1 MNRKTVFQKQK
12 PFGAGD
18 QLGYYF
24 GDVGGTLINGF
35 ADAYYM
41 VFCTYVLGLSPFFT
55 GTMFFFAKVWDAV
68 SGPVIGSL
76 PDRFRL
82 PAWLGGGRNEGRFHP
97 WIRLAVLPL
106 ALSGILC
113 FSDVSALPET
123 ARKIWASAAYLLY
136 GTAYSGTSMPY
147 GAMAS
152 VISRDPGDRAKL
164 SRARAAGGM
173 TVSTVVMALVPR
185 AVFDGAGHYRASAF
199 LALALA
205 FAVGSVLSYWLCLRL
220 TTERDE
226 APEKEKNSYSY
237 RRVVADTLRN
247 RPLLGVMLASAGIML
262 YFTGSGQLTS
272 LVFKEYYHVPWLAS
286 LVSFSNLPVML
297 VLFPLAPWLSRR
309 FGKKNVV
316 LAGFCWTGAAAA
328 AMLLFPMEHPG
339 VFLAAVILGNTGLQ
353 FFQMLVWAMV
363 TDCIDVQE
371 ARTGRRSDGSVY
383 SLYTLS
389 RKLGSA
395 LAASSI
401 SYILGVMG
409 MVSGAASQTA
419 QVAGGIRTLFAACY
433 FTVFLLGAA
442 GSLLY
447 GRTMG
452 EKG

>member
-1 MNRKTVFQKQK
+1 M
-12 PFGAGD
+12 
-18 QLGYYF
+18 
-24 GDVGGTLINGF
+24 
-35 ADAYYM
+35 
-41 VFCTYVLGLSPFFT
+41 
-55 GTMFFFAKVWDAV
+55 KVV
-68 SGPVIGSL
+68 
-76 PDRFRL
+76 
-82 PAWLGGGRNEGRFHP
+82 
-97 WIRLAVLPL
+97 
-106 ALSGILC
+106 
-113 FSDVSALPET
+113 T
-123 ARKIWASAAYLLY
+123 
-136 GTAYSGTSMPY
+136 
-147 GAMAS
+147 
-152 VISRDPGDRAKL
+152 
-164 SRARAAGGM
+164 
-173 TVSTVVMALVPR
+173 
-185 AVFDGAGHYRASAF
+185 
-199 LALALA
+199 
-205 FAVGSVLSYWLCLRL
+205 
-220 TTERDE
+220 
-226 APEKEKNSYSY
+226 
-237 RRVVADTLRN
+237 
-247 RPLLGVMLASAGIML
+247 
-262 YFTGSGQLTS
+262 
-272 LVFKEYYHVPWLAS
+272 
-286 LVSFSNLPVML
+286 PVML